1 MKPSFNKST
10 LQTCLQVASPRKE
23 LIIASLGCL
32 IGTTL
37 LLLALQFYQDAQGYL
52 KENEGPKNYFTINKK
67 VEGGAL
73 VNLGKKDDSFSK
85 EELDTIRKLDGVKR
99 IGGFTRNQ
107 FPLTLYIWPT
117 GKIGLGAA
125 AKTDLFFE
133 SIPDEFLDF
142 IPEEWNWEENSS
154 LIPIMVPKF
163 YLDLWN
169 FGLAP
174 SRVEYPSLST
184 EAATGM
190 PIEIFI
196 GKNREATLD
205 GRFVA
210 FSKRINS
217 VLVPESFLTWANKKF
232 GQPDS
237 GDFYFLWKEGA
248 IDGPPR
254 TREQILEMTNEVGF
268 DSWEASPLGNPADRS
283 PISLVTQTLDKEIQP
298 SRIILEVAD
307 NPSPALLQFIEDKGY
322 ELNREFPEQD
332 LIKKALTG
340 LFIGVVGIG
349 TLLSLLSIATFA
361 SSYRLVIAKSAEY
374 ARNLL
379 LLGFSQ
385 QQISQVFFSRFTRLF
400 FGILLLS
407 LLIGFSGKSILIERA
422 NEIGITINEL
432 ISPSTLFF
440 LGIYAIIFLLINK
453 RVIDKSI
460 NDLI

>member
-1 MKPSFNKST
+1 
-10 LQTCLQVASPRKE
+10 
-23 LIIASLGCL
+23 
-32 IGTTL
+32 
-37 LLLALQFYQDAQGYL
+37 
-52 KENEGPKNYFTINKK
+52 
-67 VEGGAL
+67 
-73 VNLGKKDDSFSK
+73 
-85 EELDTIRKLDGVKR
+85 
-99 IGGFTRNQ
+99 
-107 FPLTLYIWPT
+107 
-117 GKIGLGAA
+117 
-125 AKTDLFFE
+125 
-133 SIPDEFLDF
+133 
-142 IPEEWNWEENSS
+142 
-154 LIPIMVPKF
+154 
-163 YLDLWN
+163 
-169 FGLAP
+169 
-174 SRVEYPSLST
+174 
-184 EAATGM
+184 M

-254 TREQILEMTNEVGF
+254 TREQILGMSNEPGF
-268 DSWEASPLGNPADRS
+268 ASWEVSPLSNPADRS
-283 PISLVTQTLDKEIQP
+283 LISSISQTQEKESQP

-385 QQISQVFFSRFTRLF
+385 QQISQVFFTRFTRLF

-407 LLIGFSGKSILIERA
+407 LLIGFCGKSILIERA

-432 ISPSTLFF
+432 ISPSTLFC

-460 NDLI
+460 SDLLQ